1 VSTVSRTRKAFRLQL
16 LPLVAGFVVLA
27 AIVGARALLV
37 EDQQAD
43 NIAVRDAFELER
55 LIVQTMSLVQDA
67 ETGQRGYMLTGEA
80 PYLAPYRSAVDALPG
95 ELDKL
100 KPAMA
105 DDPQRAAAFGELRS
119 AISDRLKELADTI
132 AMFQSGDRAGALAMI
147 RDDRGKVYMDRV
159 REVIAHIRQN
169 ENAVLQARLV
179 AADDSGKWLGWV
191 SIASLAGVLLL
202 GLFSA
207 FDMRRRLIQIDQS
220 HEQLTAT
227 NAALLS
233 EIATRETAEAQV
245 RQMQKME
252 AIGQLTGGIAHD
264 FNNMLAVVTSA
275 MNLIQ
280 RKLARGETEIGTFVE
295 SALDATQR
303 AANLTQRLLAFSR
316 QQPLAPQVV
325 DANRLLAGMSD
336 LLRHTLGESIAIE
349 TVLGGGL
356 WRTNADPSQIENAV
370 LNLAVNA
377 RDAMPDGGRLT
388 IETANCH
395 LDDDYAARHA
405 EVRAGQYVLIAVTDT
420 GTGMPPEVAARAF
433 DPFFTTKPVDR
444 GTGLGLSQVFG
455 FVRQS
460 GGHVTIYSEVG
471 QGTTI
476 KIYLQRYFGE
486 DEHAAAEGTLS
497 KAGAGEMI
505 LLVEDDERVRLLTVE
520 ALRDLG
526 YVVVH
531 AANAEDALRRL
542 ETHPDVA
549 LLFTDIVMPGMNGRK
564 LADLALQTRPGLK
577 LLFTTGFTRNAVVHN
592 GVLDHGVNFLA
603 KPFTIDQLAD
613 KVRGVLDNQRGPS

>member
-1 VSTVSRTRKAFRLQL
+1 MSTVSRTRKAFRLQL
-16 LPLVAGFVVLA
+16 LPLIAGFAVLA
-27 AIVGARALLV
+27 AIVGTRSLLI
-37 EDQQAD
+37 ESQQAD

-55 LIVQTMSLVQDA
+55 HIVQTLSLVQDA
-67 ETGQRGYMLTGEA
+67 ETGQRGYLLTGED
-80 PYLAPYRSAVDALPG
+80 PYLGPYQSAVEALPG
-95 ELDKL
+95 ELDRL

-105 DDPQRAAAFGELRS
+105 DDAQRAAELGELKS
-119 AISDRLKELADTI
+119 AIGDKLKELADTI
-132 AMFQSGDRAGALAMI
+132 AIYQSGDRAGALAMV
-147 RDDRGKVYMDRV
+147 RDDRGKAYMDRV
-159 REVIAHIRQN
+159 REVVSNIRQN
-169 ENAVLQARLV
+169 ENAVLQARLA
-179 AADDSGKWLGWV
+179 AADSSGTWLSRA
-191 SIASLAGVLLL
+191 SIATLVGLLLL

-207 FDMRRRLIQIDQS
+207 LDLRRRLAAIDASQ
-220 HEQLTAT
+220 EQLTVA
-227 NAALLS
+227 NAALVS

-264 FNNMLAVVTSA
+264 FNNMLAVVISA

-280 RKLARGETEIGTFVE
+280 RKLARGETEIGQFVE
-295 SALDATQR
+295 SALDAAQR
-303 AANLTQRLLAFSR
+303 AARLTQRLLAFSR

-336 LLRHTLGESIAIE
+336 LLLRTLGEQVAIE

-356 WRTNADPSQIENAV
+356 WKTNADPGQIENAI

-405 EVRAGQYVLIAVTDT
+405 EVPAGQYVMIAVTDT
-420 GTGMPPEVAARAF
+420 GTGMPPEVAAKAF
-433 DPFFTTKPVDR
+433 DPFFTTKPVDK

-460 GGHVTIYSEVG
+460 GGHVKIYSEVG
-471 QGTTI
+471 QGTTV
-476 KIYLQRYFGE
+476 KIYLPRHFGE
-486 DEHAAAEGTLS
+486 DERAAVPDTPS
-497 KAGAGEMI
+497 KAGAGETI
-505 LLVEDDERVRLLTVE
+505 LLVEDDERVRLLAVE

-526 YVVVH
+526 YIVVH
-531 AANAEDALRRL
+531 AANAERALSQL
-542 ETHPDVA
+542 EAHPDVT

-564 LADLALQTRPGLK
+564 LADLALQSRPGLK

-603 KPFTIDQLAD
+603 KPFTIDQLAE
-613 KVRGVLDNQRGPS
+613 KVRVVLDG

>member
-1 VSTVSRTRKAFRLQL
+1 MVSRARKAFRLQL

-27 AIVGARALLV
+27 AIAGTRSLLI
-37 EDQQAD
+37 ESQQAD
-43 NIAVRDAFELER
+43 NVAVREAFELER
-55 LIVQTMSLVQDA
+55 RIVQTLSLVQDA

-80 PYLAPYRSAVDALPG
+80 PYLAPYQSAVDALPG

-100 KPAMA
+100 KLAMA
-105 DDPQRAAAFGELRS
+105 DDPQRAAAFGELKS
-119 AISDRLKELADTI
+119 AIGDKLKELADTI
-132 AMFQSGDRAGALAMI
+132 AVYQSGDRAAALVMV

-159 REVIAHIRQN
+159 RQVVSDISQN
-169 ENAVLQARLV
+169 ENALLQARLA
-179 AADDSGKWLGWV
+179 AADSSGKWLSWA
-191 SIASLAGVLLL
+191 SIVTLVGVLLL

-207 FDMRRRLIQIDQS
+207 FDMRRRLIVIDQS
-220 HEQLTAT
+220 QEQLTAA
-227 NAALLS
+227 NAALLG

-280 RKLARGETEIGTFVE
+280 RKLARGETEIGQFVE

-336 LLRHTLGESIAIE
+336 LLRRALGEQVAIE

-356 WRTNADPSQIENAV
+356 WKTNADPSQIENAI

-405 EVRAGQYVLIAVTDT
+405 EVSAGQYVLIAVTDT
-420 GTGMPPEVAARAF
+420 GAGMSPEVAARAF
-433 DPFFTTKPVDR
+433 DPFFTTKPVDK

-455 FVRQS
+455 FVKQS
-460 GGHVTIYSEVG
+460 GGHVKIYSEVG
-471 QGTTI
+471 QGTTV
-476 KIYLQRYFGE
+476 KIYLPRHFGE
-486 DEHAAAEGTLS
+486 DGPAPAAGALS
-497 KAGAGEMI
+497 KAGAGETI
-505 LLVEDDERVRLLTVE
+505 LLVEDDDRVRLLTVA
-520 ALRDLG
+520 ALRELG

-531 AANAEDALRRL
+531 AANAEDALAPAGDASRCDAAVHRRRHARH
-542 ETHPDVA
+542 ERQEA
-549 LLFTDIVMPGMNGRK
+549 
-564 LADLALQTRPGLK
+564 
-577 LLFTTGFTRNAVVHN
+577 
-592 GVLDHGVNFLA
+592 
-603 KPFTIDQLAD
+603 
-613 KVRGVLDNQRGPS
+613 RGPGVAIAARAEAAVHDRLHPQCGGPQRRP

>member
-16 LPLVAGFVVLA
+16 LPLIAGFAVLA
-27 AIVGARALLV
+27 AIVGTRSLLI
-37 EDQQAD
+37 ESQQAD

-55 LIVQTMSLVQDA
+55 HIVQTLSLVQDA
-67 ETGQRGYMLTGEA
+67 ETGQRGYLLTGED
-80 PYLAPYRSAVDALPG
+80 PYLGPYQSAVEALPG
-95 ELDKL
+95 ELDRL

-105 DDPQRAAAFGELRS
+105 DDAQRAAELGELKS
-119 AISDRLKELADTI
+119 AIGDKLKELADTI
-132 AMFQSGDRAGALAMI
+132 AIYQSGDRAGALAMV
-147 RDDRGKVYMDRV
+147 RDDRGKAYMDRV
-159 REVIAHIRQN
+159 REVVSNIRQN
-169 ENAVLQARLV
+169 ENAVLQARLA
-179 AADDSGKWLGWV
+179 AADSSGTWLSRA
-191 SIASLAGVLLL
+191 SIATLVGLLLL

-207 FDMRRRLIQIDQS
+207 LDLRRRLAAIDASQ
-220 HEQLTAT
+220 EQLTVA
-227 NAALLS
+227 NAALVS

-264 FNNMLAVVTSA
+264 FNNMLAVVISA

-280 RKLARGETEIGTFVE
+280 RKLARGETEIGQFVE
-295 SALDATQR
+295 SALDAAQR
-303 AANLTQRLLAFSR
+303 AARLTQRLLAFSR

-336 LLRHTLGESIAIE
+336 LLLRTLGEQVAIE

-356 WRTNADPSQIENAV
+356 WKTNADPGQIENAI

-405 EVRAGQYVLIAVTDT
+405 EVPAGQYVMIAVTDT
-420 GTGMPPEVAARAF
+420 GTGMPPEVAAKAF
-433 DPFFTTKPVDR
+433 DPFFTTKPVDK

-460 GGHVTIYSEVG
+460 GGHVKIYSEVG
-471 QGTTI
+471 QGTTV
-476 KIYLQRYFGE
+476 KIYLPRHFGE
-486 DEHAAAEGTLS
+486 DERAAVPDTPS
-497 KAGAGEMI
+497 KAGAGETI
-505 LLVEDDERVRLLTVE
+505 LLVEDDERVRLLAVE

-526 YVVVH
+526 YIVVH
-531 AANAEDALRRL
+531 AANAERALSQL
-542 ETHPDVA
+542 EAHPDVT

-564 LADLALQTRPGLK
+564 LADLALQSRPGLK

-603 KPFTIDQLAD
+603 KPFTIDQLAE
-613 KVRGVLDNQRGPS
+613 KVRVVLDG

>member
-1 VSTVSRTRKAFRLQL
+1 MVSRARKAFRLQL

-27 AIVGARALLV
+27 AIAGTRSLLI
-37 EDQQAD
+37 ESQQAD
-43 NIAVRDAFELER
+43 NVAVREAFELER
-55 LIVQTMSLVQDA
+55 RIVQTLSLVQDA

-80 PYLAPYRSAVDALPG
+80 PYLAPYQSAVDALPG

-100 KPAMA
+100 KLAMA
-105 DDPQRAAAFGELRS
+105 DDPQRAAAFGELKS
-119 AISDRLKELADTI
+119 AIGDKLKELADTI
-132 AMFQSGDRAGALAMI
+132 AVYQSGDRAAALVMV

-159 REVIAHIRQN
+159 RQVVSDIRQN
-169 ENAVLQARLV
+169 ENAVLQARLA
-179 AADDSGKWLGWV
+179 AADSSGKWLSWA
-191 SIASLAGVLLL
+191 SIVTLVGVLLL

-207 FDMRRRLIQIDQS
+207 FDMRRRLIVIDQS
-220 HEQLTAT
+220 QEQLTAA
-227 NAALLS
+227 NAALLG

-280 RKLARGETEIGTFVE
+280 RKLARGETEIGQFVE

-336 LLRHTLGESIAIE
+336 LLRRALGEQVAIE

-356 WRTNADPSQIENAV
+356 WKTNADPSQIENAI

-405 EVRAGQYVLIAVTDT
+405 EVSAGQYVLIAVTDT

-433 DPFFTTKPVDR
+433 DPFFTTKPVDK

-460 GGHVTIYSEVG
+460 GGHVKIYSEVG
-471 QGTTI
+471 QGTTV
-476 KIYLQRYFGE
+476 KIYLRRHFGE
-486 DEHAAAEGTLS
+486 DGPAPAAGTLLEGWRRRDDPARGGRRPRAAFDRRGAARARLCRRARRQCRGCLAP
-497 KAGAGEMI
+497 AGDASRCDAA
-505 LLVEDDERVRLLTVE
+505 VHRRRHARHERQE
-520 ALRDLG
+520 A
-526 YVVVH
+526 
-531 AANAEDALRRL
+531 
-542 ETHPDVA
+542 
-549 LLFTDIVMPGMNGRK
+549 
-564 LADLALQTRPGLK
+564 
-577 LLFTTGFTRNAVVHN
+577 
-592 GVLDHGVNFLA
+592 
-603 KPFTIDQLAD
+603 
-613 KVRGVLDNQRGPS
+613 RGPGVAIAARAKAAVHDRLHPQCGGP